1 MTFSATD
8 AAFEGFRLTRRAP
21 VAVALWAL
29 LYVVLMVATVALM
42 GPSLATLMAEVERL
56 ESVASPQPADLQAV
70 GMLYGVL
77 IGTVLPL
84 SLLVTAVLAAAVAR
98 AVLRPD
104 ESAFGYMR
112 LGMDELRVLGV
123 TVVLFVVF
131 TLAWTLPVFVAGV
144 IGGFATASGQGWLW
158 LVAVLLGLAGV
169 AGVIWLLVRLSLA
182 VPLVVAERRFAPFA
196 SFALTKGRFWPLL
209 GMAVISVV
217 MAMIV
222 GLLGSIVVMPVTL
235 MTGSLERLAGFEG
248 ASLMEL
254 LQGAAPALIA
264 FGVINGILSAL
275 QLAIMYAPFSVAY
288 RDLKAG

>member
-1 MTFSATD
+1 MSFSATD

-29 LYVVLMVATVALM
+29 LYVVLMVATLALM
-42 GPSLATLMAEVERL
+42 GPSLATLMAEVARL
-56 ESVASPQPADLQAV
+56 QEVASPQPEDLQSLGALYALLV
-70 GMLYGVL
+70 G
-77 IGTVLPL
+77 TALPL

-98 AVLRPD
+98 AVLRPA
-104 ESAFGYMR
+104 EAAFGYMR

-123 TVVLFVVF
+123 TLVLFVVF
-131 TLAWTLPVFVAGV
+131 AIAWTLPFVLVGV
-144 IGGFATASGQGWLW
+144 IGGVATASGQGWLW

-182 VPLVVAERRFAPFA
+182 VPLVVAERRFAPFD

-222 GLLGSIVVMPVTL
+222 GLLGSIVVMPITL
-235 MTGSLERLAGFEG
+235 MTGDLERLAAFEG
-248 ASLMEL
+248 ASMAEL

-275 QLAIMYAPFSVAY
+275 QLAIMHAPFSAAY

>member
-21 VAVALWAL
+21 VAVGLWAL
-29 LYVVLMVATVALM
+29 VYVVMMVVSLGLM
-42 GPSLATLMAEVERL
+42 GPALATLMAELQRIQGL
-56 ESVASPQPADLQAV
+56 ASPQMEDLQ
-70 GMLYGVL
+70 GLGPIYGTL
-77 IGTVLPL
+77 AAIVLPL
-84 SLLVTAVLAAAVAR
+84 SLGVTAVLAAAVAR
-98 AVLRPD
+98 AVLKPA

-112 LGMDELRVLGV
+112 LGMDEVRVLGV
-123 TVVLFVVF
+123 TIVLFAV
-131 TLAWTLPVFVAGV
+131 TTIAWTLPFLLVGV
-144 IGGFATASGQGWLW
+144 IGGVAMVSGQGWLW
-158 LVAVLLGLAGV
+158 LVAVLVGLAGV

-182 VPLVVAERRFAPFA
+182 VPLVVAEGRFAPFA
-196 SFALTKGRFWPLL
+196 SFALTKRRFWPLL

-217 MAMIV
+217 MAVIV

-248 ASLMEL
+248 ASLAEL

-264 FGVINGILSAL
+264 YGVINGILSAL
-275 QLAIMYAPFSVAY
+275 QLAIMYAPFSAAY